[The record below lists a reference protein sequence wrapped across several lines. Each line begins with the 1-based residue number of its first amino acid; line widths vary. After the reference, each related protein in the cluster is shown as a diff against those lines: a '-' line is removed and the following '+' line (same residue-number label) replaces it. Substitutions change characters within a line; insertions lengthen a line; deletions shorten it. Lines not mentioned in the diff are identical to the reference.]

1 MMTAL
6 PDYRHAP
13 LNSLSDKVI
22 ARLPES
28 AFGNTEWVT
37 MTTRTAAEHLRAA
50 IASNRPYRI
59 ANAVRSMAH
68 APRLDDVETLAS
80 TICET
85 IVSEGY
91 ATRCAETIA
100 KVTNARHVIN
110 TVISELRGDVEHAL
124 PDLARLRE
132 SVQGYVQLVG
142 LHDPRLAER
151 LAAVGAFGGR
161 IARSMKLPATT
172 VLDIELAGCLHD
184 VGMIGRQKPARSHS
198 ATVSKREHEHFRR
211 HAIAGAAFVGNVA
224 SLAYLAPIVRSHH
237 ERFDGHGYPDG
248 LRGDEIPLPSR
259 IISVAGAFVDLV
271 TPSSQFETK
280 LPHDACR
287 ELALRAGSE
296 FDPDVV
302 TATLHLLRYRQRT
315 HRSA

>member
-161 IARSMKLPATT
+161 IAR
-172 VLDIELAGCLHD
+172 CL
-184 VGMIGRQKPARSHS
+184 
-198 ATVSKREHEHFRR
+198 
-211 HAIAGAAFVGNVA
+211 
-224 SLAYLAPIVRSHH
+224 
-237 ERFDGHGYPDG
+237 
-248 LRGDEIPLPSR
+248 
-259 IISVAGAFVDLV
+259 
-271 TPSSQFETK
+271 
-280 LPHDACR
+280 C
-287 ELALRAGSE
+287 
-296 FDPDVV
+296 
-302 TATLHLLRYRQRT
+302 RQRCIARLSCAYRT
-315 HRSA
+315 VAPRTLRRPRVPRRLARRRNSAPFAHHQRGRRLRRSRDTVVAVRDKASA